1 MIARKKSHP
10 YIGTYS
16 CLYKEVSMKK
26 FFKTVAKVIGTILV
40 FGAEVTT
47 CFGIGTVAGMVI
59 DRIWRKED
67 REPIIKG

>member
-1 MIARKKSHP
+1 
-10 YIGTYS
+10 
-16 CLYKEVSMKK
+16 MKK
-26 FFKTVAKVIGTILV
+26 ILKTVAKVVGTVLV

-47 CFGIGTVAGMVI
+47 CFGIGTAAGWVI